1 MSAKSAYLSATPS
14 KFALPPVYG
23 DSIDSDITG
32 IASNTPNATA
42 LVISAPP
49 AGRYIVSYSV
59 YTTGTLTGFSVDVSS
74 TADSANLDLISGTT
88 MTGYR
93 SSGCV
98 LLTCDGT
105 NDVVFTVNAV
115 TSSGTWTLKSAS
127 YVEMVSIC

>member
-1 MSAKSAYLSATPS
+1 MSAKSAFLSATPS

-23 DSIDSDITG
+23 DSVGSDITG
-32 IASNTPNATA
+32 IVSNTPNSTA

-59 YTTGTLTGFSVDVSS
+59 YTTGTLTGVSVDVSS
-74 TADSANLDLISGTT
+74 TADTASLDLIAGTT

-98 LLTCDGT
+98 LLTCNGI
-105 NDVVFTVNAV
+105 NDVVFTVNAT
-115 TSSGTWTLKSAS
+115 TSAGTWTIKQAS